1 MPMNSLST
9 ALRLS
14 ASVSRLGLPHN
25 ASGDDGAGVTS
36 GHYVI
41 PGQRPG
47 RVPNPS
53 NFLLSLAHPTS
64 CCPWPIQVMTRYC
77 SAADLLHPRAVYK
90 RGAHQHAALKQS
102 LRCRL
107 LCDQTLACGHP
118 SGLQG

>member
-36 GHYVI
+36 GHNVI
-41 PGQRPG
+41 PGQRPE

-53 NFLLSLAHPTS
+53 NFLLSLAHQTYD
-64 CCPWPIQVMTRYC
+64 QV
-77 SAADLLHPRAVYK
+77 V
-90 RGAHQHAALKQS
+90 Q
-102 LRCRL
+102 RCRL
-107 LCDQTLACGHP
+107 AAP
-118 SGLQG
+118 SGSIQTRCTSFDACSVEAKLALQVAV